1 MTPPASAYEYRVVG
15 DGSLLVFGPD
25 IYRSRGHA
33 QTALD
38 LYRERAE
45 KMGLDPEEAVWI
57 ESRLKPTEW
66 KRTHR

>member
-15 DGSLLVFGPD
+15 DGSMLVSDAHPPRTNPEANDALAF
-25 IYRSRGHA
+25 YRG
-33 QTALD
+33 
-38 LYRERAE
+38 RAE
-45 KMGLDPEEAVWI
+45 KMGLDPEEVVWI